1 MIDFTPEQEAEI
13 QKRIEA
19 AKKEQEQLDEYR
31 TAGLHG
37 FRASLKYLETVIDKV
52 DEQGNVVAR
61 GLFPQYVYS
70 VMNNEYVRFLR
81 TYFPQGAPAPEQ
93 KDKGAEDE
101 KPEE

>member
-1 MIDFTPEQEAEI
+1 MVEFNAEQEAEI

-19 AKKEQEQLDEYR
+19 AKREQEQLDEYR

-37 FRASLKYLETVIDKV
+37 YRAALKYLETVIDKT

-70 VMNNEYVRFLR
+70 VVNNEYIRFLKL
-81 TYFPQGAPAPEQ
+81 YFPQGAPAPEQ
-93 KDKGAEDE
+93 KEEGAADEDKRD
-101 KPEE
+101 